1 MNTAPQLRQD
11 TAEINSAPSLQV
23 RPVVIER
30 AVWKVIKKQV
40 NGKTSLGFESIKGTW
55 FPFLVRLN
63 KLETVAVPIVS
74 CPACGMLLMLSTEK
88 SQRGLMHLLGH
99 AVPVAHS
106 VNKEGLISPDVMCDP
121 SSSRRCS
128 FHRKVYLDRWSN
140 QKPLY
145 VIAYVD
151 LKSSSSE
158 ILFDYCHA
166 ASRAEAGLHFGPR
179 KVNVIDV
186 GRAVGYLYDEKN
198 KTATA
203 DVGSKIVTPSR
214 DT

>member
-23 RPVVIER
+23 HPVVIER

-40 NGKTSLGFESIKGTW
+40 NGKTQLGFESVKGTW
-55 FPFLVRLN
+55 FPFIVKLN

-74 CPACGMLLMLSTEK
+74 CPACGMLLFLSTEK

-99 AVPVAHS
+99 AVPVVHS
-106 VNKEGLISPDVMCDP
+106 VNKEGLISPDVRCDT
-121 SSSRRCS
+121 SGSRKCN

-145 VIAYVD
+145 VIAYVEVG
-151 LKSSSSE
+151 KSEE

-166 ASRAEAGLHFGPR
+166 ANRGEAGLHFGPR
-179 KVNVIDV
+179 KVHVIDV
-186 GRAVGYLYDEKN
+186 GRAVGYLYDEKA

-203 DVGSKIVTPSR
+203 DVGSKLVTGVK
-214 DT
+214 

>member
-1 MNTAPQLRQD
+1 MMNTAPLQQD

-23 RPVVIER
+23 RPIVVER

-40 NGKTSLGFESIKGTW
+40 NGKTSLGFESVKGTW

-74 CPACGMLLMLSTEK
+74 CPACGMLLMLSTQK
-88 SQRGLMHLLGH
+88 SQRGLMHILGH
-99 AVPVAHS
+99 AVPVVHS
-106 VNKEGLISPDVMCDP
+106 VSREGLISPDVRCDT
-121 SSSRRCS
+121 SGSRKCS

-145 VIAYVD
+145 VIAYTEAR
-151 LKSSSSE
+151 SPE

-166 ASRAEAGLHFGPR
+166 ANRAEAGLHFGPR

-203 DVGSKIVTPSR
+203 DVGSKLSTPEK
-214 DT
+214 